1 MLSYLLKQWCI
12 QRWCEVLR
20 EKVVSVELIEFF
32 VDIVVSVELIVDT
45 VVDIVVSC

>member
-1 MLSYLLKQWCI
+1 MRC
-12 QRWCEVLR
+12 
-20 EKVVSVELIEFF
+20 EKVVSLELIEFF